1 MPVQLSATFH
11 ISKSNPNAIETV
23 DIVLNQWKFP
33 GGEIGIRLMDEV
45 FEDETY
51 NITVNGIISSDD
63 IISLA
68 NICNALKHN
77 DIPRNQIS
85 VTMPYFPYARQ
96 DRVCHSGESFALETF
111 INLIDSMYF
120 HRMTVYDLHSSVS
133 TKLLNQSN
141 KIVHEVLQ
149 HELMINLPK
158 HDWYI
163 APDAGATAK
172 INKHANVTDD
182 NLIVLNKTRTSNKV
196 IHEIVPLQN
205 NFEQF
210 NGKAVVIDDIC
221 DGGATFISVAQTLK
235 KINPTISLSLAI
247 THGIFSKGLDELKQ
261 YYDTLYVVNL
271 MNSNI
276 NSSEVIQLT
285 V

>member
-1 MPVQLSATFH
+1 MPVQLSAT
-11 ISKSNPNAIETV
+11 NPSVLETL
-23 DIVLNQWKFP
+23 DIDLNQWKFP
-33 GGEIGIRLMDEV
+33 GGEVGIRLMDDV

-51 NITVNGIISSDD
+51 TITVNGIVTSDD

-85 VTMPYFPYARQ
+85 VTIPYFPYARQ
-96 DRVCHSGESFALETF
+96 DRVCLSGESFALETF
-111 INLIDSMYF
+111 VDLIDSMYF
-120 HRMTVYDLHSSVS
+120 HRITVYDLHSNVS
-133 TKLLNQSN
+133 IKLLNQSN

-163 APDAGATAK
+163 APDAGSTTK
-172 INKHANVTDD
+172 INKHTNVTDD

-196 IHEIVPLQN
+196 IHEIVN
-205 NFEQF
+205 RRNIFEQF

-261 YYDTLYVVNL
+261 YYDTIYVVNL
-271 MNSNI
+271 MNNNI
-276 NSSEVIQLT
+276 NPNEIIQLT
-285 V
+285 I